1 MIGRLVLT
9 ALLSLAV
16 AQGQEQRQQA
26 PIPAAAKGL
35 AANAPYTPVTANG
48 RFYWFAKS
56 TVGPRGLAAGVLS
69 AGWGTAWNLP
79 EEYERT
85 WGGFGKRFGMRLTG
99 VSTGNAIEASLG
111 AAWGED
117 PRYIRSTDPR
127 FWKRVRHAV
136 KLSVYAYRR
145 DGSVRPA
152 YARAVGNV
160 GNNFLSN
167 TWRVESE
174 SSTQDALLRCVWGVL
189 GRMAGNTF
197 DEFWPD
203 VRAKV
208 LKRK

>member
-1 MIGRLVLT
+1 
-9 ALLSLAV
+9 
-16 AQGQEQRQQA
+16 
-26 PIPAAAKGL
+26 
-35 AANAPYTPVTANG
+35 
-48 RFYWFAKS
+48 
-56 TVGPRGLAAGVLS
+56 
-69 AGWGTAWNLP
+69 
-79 EEYERT
+79 
-85 WGGFGKRFGMRLTG
+85 MRLTG